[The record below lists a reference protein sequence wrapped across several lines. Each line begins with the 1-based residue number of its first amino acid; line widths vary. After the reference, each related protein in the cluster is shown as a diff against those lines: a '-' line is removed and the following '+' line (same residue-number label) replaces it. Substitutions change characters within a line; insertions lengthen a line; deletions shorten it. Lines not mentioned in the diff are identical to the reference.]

1 MIKLPS
7 FPSPHNVPLRAGN
20 LTFTYAMNCRRAL
33 CFRPLPPCL
42 AAFAPPLLAA
52 PAFPLAFTFAA
63 VDAWAFPPEPAFVA
77 AADALAF
84 AAPVP
89 LALAVSAAAAVVAV
103 AAVDAAEADTL
114 TSGPTLEDRKSAI
127 IHLRI

>member
-1 MIKLPS
+1 
-7 FPSPHNVPLRAGN
+7 
-20 LTFTYAMNCRRAL
+20 
-33 CFRPLPPCL
+33 
-42 AAFAPPLLAA
+42 LLAA

-63 VDAWAFPPEPAFVA
+63 VDAWAFPPEPAFAA

-89 LALAVSAAAAVVAV
+89 LALAVPAAVVAV

-127 IHLRI
+127 IRLKI